1 MNEISNISP
10 VAIPVPRSPTL
21 NVAGGLNQSNVTNT
35 TSAAVRSLSTETVS
49 ALVAQSEQK
58 LSPESIT
65 EAVKAGN
72 TILQASNKNLSFQI
86 DDITKQ
92 VIVSVVDRDTGEVV
106 RQIPT
111 VEMLDFM
118 RAMALQETN
127 SGKLLHAKA

>member
-10 VAIPVPRSPTL
+10 AAVSVLRNPSL
-21 NVAGGLNQSNVTNT
+21 NVVGESNQAAVSNT
-35 TSAAVRSLSTETVS
+35 TSTTGSLSTEAVN

-58 LSPESIT
+58 LTPETIT
-65 EAVKAGN
+65 AAVETGN
-72 TILQASNKNLSFQI
+72 TILKATNKNLQFQV
-86 DDITKQ
+86 DDITNQ
-92 VIVSVVDRDTGEVV
+92 VVISIVDGETGEVV

-127 SGKLLHAKA
+127 TGKLYQAKA